1 MQSSI
6 LSRTAAR
13 QCLNTTTRR
22 QLSSSSRRWQ
32 AEATS
37 TPEATVVD
45 AGSVRPKKPIGG
57 FRGGVFGFLLGFSVA
72 SAYASYRLL
81 EEYKI
86 ASALLQ
92 ASVEELQA
100 STDKISTHIR
110 RIETVEKNLKALSEA
125 SATKEDSKKSK
136 AELKKLY
143 VSPSAPGVQLF
154 KEREDKKLDVLIL
167 PLSLLLAAATVW
179 ALLLLCLRQDG
190 LHVEFLDLRAHVWGM
205 QQDLHALVKKE
216 ATSLRPT

>member
-1 MQSSI
+1 MQSSRLVRQYI
-6 LSRTAAR
+6 TASSRR
-13 QCLNTTTRR
+13 H
-22 QLSSSSRRWQ
+22 LSSSTRRLQ
-32 AEATS
+32 AEATTA
-37 TPEATVVD
+37 TPGATVVD

-125 SATKEDSKKSK
+125 SATKEESKKSK

-143 VSPSAPGVQLF
+143 
-154 KEREDKKLDVLIL
+154 
-167 PLSLLLAAATVW
+167 
-179 ALLLLCLRQDG
+179 DG

-216 ATSLRPT
+216 ATSLRPS

>member
-6 LSRTAAR
+6 LGRTAAR
-13 QCLNTTTRR
+13 QCINATTRR

-32 AEATS
+32 AEATETS
-37 TPEATVVD
+37 GATVVD

-100 STDKISTHIR
+100 STDKVGGSAFLGEDEQLFNVRSSPIASALPPSQISTHVR

-125 SATKEDSKKSK
+125 SATKEESKKAK

-143 VSPSAPGVQLF
+143 
-154 KEREDKKLDVLIL
+154 
-167 PLSLLLAAATVW
+167 
-179 ALLLLCLRQDG
+179 DG
-190 LHVEFLDLRAHVWGM
+190 LHVEFLDLRSHVWGM

-216 ATSLRPT
+216 ATSLRPS